1 VLYRLAA
8 DAVMVFHLAFVTF
21 VVLGG
26 ILVWRWPRLAWVHLP
41 VALWGALVELTG
53 VICPLTPLEKWLRV
67 QAGLAAY
74 SGGFIAHY
82 ITPLLYPAGLT
93 REVQLVLGALVV
105 TLNLAVYARWF
116 RRRRSGSSG
125 RRLPELNSS

>member
-8 DAVMVFHLAFVTF
+8 DAVVAFHVAFVVF
-21 VVLGG
+21 VVVGG
-26 ILVWRWPRLAWVHLP
+26 VLVWRWPRLAWVHLP

-67 QAGLAAY
+67 QAGVASY
-74 SGGFIAHY
+74 PGGFIAHY

-93 REVQLVLGALVV
+93 RGVQLLLAVFVV
-105 TLNLAVYARWF
+105 ALNLAVYGRLL
-116 RRRRSGSSG
+116 RRRRATHPGHSAELSS
-125 RRLPELNSS
+125 P